1 MTGSIKNISLETFR
15 GFLKHNGLNLIRS
28 SGGHEVWAGKNLT
41 RPVILQSH
49 ISHLYAHI
57 SPLITNH
64 SSLMS
69 GRLSQK
75 GSLFLFFTQ
84 GHCPL

>member
-28 SGGHEVWAGKNLT
+28 SGGHEIWAGKKLT

-49 ISHLYAHI
+49 IDPM
-57 SPLITNH
+57 PLFIIKNNLRT
-64 SSLMS
+64 M
-69 GRLSQK
+69 RLT
-75 GSLFLFFTQ
+75 LNDLRIFLKSKN
-84 GHCPL
+84 